1 MENEKYLSNKLRKA
15 IEDSGFTDD
24 ILAGIYDTIENMDD
38 EELKEYIYTNA
49 QYLKQNIPMAVND
62 IPELKTLVNVEPN
75 WGVENH
81 EFSKLF
87 GNEDVTEEE
96 FLRNFDNVPYSTVKY
111 VAEQHGMDPKK
122 LEKAIR
128 EKQLRQTREDIANG
142 YGEGVGGKIASFIT
156 RTMFP
161 NMVEGA
167 VKEGRDPTL
176 GEMAVDIGS
185 NMLYA
190 VPWSKLVTGTG
201 KVGKIAANV
210 VANTIAPATSEGLD
224 VMLGDN
230 DKTAAERLSNI
241 GVGTL
246 INAATPY
253 VLNRYGRTPVR
264 WFGGETESKL
274 NKLGLKSADEIVTE
288 QINKEQQ
295 TLNKTK
301 KAFNNYVKH
310 GGDEGALTID
320 EKALLF
326 GEDNLEDILRTA
338 NNPYENAIR
347 DIASKQGKRFNDK
360 LAKANKQTKEM
371 YKKMSENEKAEFRQR
386 FEDEWKDT
394 YRTVSIPGAKTSLAS
409 YATNKAGDLLYADR
423 PESIP
428 MVGPGL
434 SKLGIVESK
443 KEKERQERIK
453 QRKINKE
460 NATKLYKGNYTREM
474 LNDALMQ
481 RQWDAGFKP
490 NKKGTPEW
498 ESYTKWYLNKYGEMP
513 KEDF

>member
-1 MENEKYLSNKLRKA
+1 
-15 IEDSGFTDD
+15 
-24 ILAGIYDTIENMDD
+24 
-38 EELKEYIYTNA
+38 
-49 QYLKQNIPMAVND
+49 
-62 IPELKTLVNVEPN
+62 
-75 WGVENH
+75 
-81 EFSKLF
+81 
-87 GNEDVTEEE
+87 
-96 FLRNFDNVPYSTVKY
+96 
-111 VAEQHGMDPKK
+111 MDPKK

-128 EKQLRQTREDIANG
+128 EKQLRQRREDIANG
-142 YGEGVGGKIASFIT
+142 YGEGVGGKVASFIT
-156 RTMFP
+156 KTMFP
-161 NMVEGA
+161 NIVEGA
-167 VKEGRDPTL
+167 VKEGRDPSL

-201 KVGKIAANV
+201 KAGKIAANV

-230 DKTAAERLSNI
+230 DKTATERLSNI

-246 INAATPY
+246 VNAATPY
-253 VLNRYGRTPVR
+253 VLNRYGRTPAR
-264 WFGGETESKL
+264 WFGSETESKL

-301 KAFNNYVKH
+301 KAFNTYLKN
-310 GGDEGALTID
+310 GGDKGALTLD

-338 NNPYENAIR
+338 NNPYENALR

-360 LAKANKQTKEM
+360 LAKASKQTKEM
-371 YKKMSENEKAEFRQR
+371 YKKMSVNEKEAFQQR
-386 FEDEWKDT
+386 FEDEWKNT
-394 YRTVSIPGAKTSLAS
+394 LQTVSFPGAKISLAS
-409 YATNKAGDLLYADR
+409 YATNKAGDLLYSDR

-428 MVGPGL
+428 MVGPFL
-434 SKLGIVESK
+434 SKAGIVESK
-443 KEKERQERIK
+443 KEKERQERLN

-460 NATKLYKGNYTREM
+460 KATKLYKGNYTREM

-498 ESYTKWYLNKYGEMP
+498 ESYTRWYLNKYGEMP